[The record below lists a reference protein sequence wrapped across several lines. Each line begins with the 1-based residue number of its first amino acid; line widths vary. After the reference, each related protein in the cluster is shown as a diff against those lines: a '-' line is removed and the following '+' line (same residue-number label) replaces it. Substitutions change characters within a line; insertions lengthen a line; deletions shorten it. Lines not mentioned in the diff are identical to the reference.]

1 MMRQL
6 TTSALL
12 GAAAFFATALLAA
25 APASAQSPGA
35 FSRLG
40 FGARGVGM
48 GNAVSADSSASPW
61 YNPALAPFA
70 SRQSLTASVGN
81 LSLDR
86 DLQFIQFATPLQRA
100 GIAIGLTHAV
110 VSGIDGRNNDGLHTE
125 DYKTSEFA
133 GFLAFG
139 LQFSER
145 VSGGIGLQLFR
156 SDLIDGLGA
165 VNTVGI
171 DLGLTVRVRKDLRLG
186 LVLDDLLARF
196 SWDSSGLFSSGGKST
211 TDNFPRRIRLGASHL
226 RMDGRLQLVAEYE
239 ARFSSAEVTRASVQL
254 LGDTPIQSLRSED
267 LTLRSDLLRAGGQF
281 ALTDF
286 LSVTAGVD
294 RTVGGAGGAFRPAGG
309 FTLVQSVGA
318 LLTNVGYTYAAEPYG
333 LGSAHYISIRLYLEQ

>member
-1 MMRQL
+1 MTRHL
-6 TTSALL
+6 RIAAILFGAICALQ
-12 GAAAFFATALLAA
+12 GSQAF
-25 APASAQSPGA
+25 AQSPAA

-40 FGARGVGM
+40 FGARGVSM
-48 GNAVSADSSASPW
+48 GNALSADSSASPW

-70 SRQSLTASVGN
+70 TRQSLTASVGN

-86 DLQFIQFATPLQRA
+86 DLQFVQLATPLQRA
-100 GIAIGLTHAV
+100 GIALGLSHAE
-110 VSGIDGRNNDGLHTE
+110 VSGIDGRNNDGLHTR

-139 LQFSER
+139 LQFSPR
-145 VSGGIGLQLFR
+145 VTAGIGLQLFR

-171 DLGLTVRVRKDLRLG
+171 DLGVTVLARDDLRLA

-196 SWDSSGLFSSGGKST
+196 SWDSSSLFSSGGKTS

-226 RMDGRLQLVAEYE
+226 RLDGRLQLTAEYE
-239 ARFSSAEVTRASVQL
+239 ARFSSAEIITSSVDL
-254 LGDTPIQSLRSED
+254 LGDSPVQSSRTED
-267 LTLRSDLLRAGGQF
+267 LTVRSDLLRVGGQY

-286 LSVTAGVD
+286 LSIAAGLDRTAGA
-294 RTVGGAGGAFRPAGG
+294 AGGAFRPATG
-309 FTLVQSVGA
+309 FTLEQSVGA
-318 LLTNVGYTYAAEPYG
+318 LLTHVGYTYAAEPYG
-333 LGSAHYISIRLYLEQ
+333 MGSAHYISIRLYLEQ